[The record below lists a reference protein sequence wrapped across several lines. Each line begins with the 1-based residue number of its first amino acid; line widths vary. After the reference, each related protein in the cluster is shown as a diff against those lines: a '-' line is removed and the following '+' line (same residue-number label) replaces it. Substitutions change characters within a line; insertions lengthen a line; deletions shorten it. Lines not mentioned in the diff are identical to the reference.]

1 MASITAKFRTKA
13 TICTLLVALLFTGCF
28 RTTLPEDTHPVDSQP
43 STGQDST
50 SETGE
55 TPADEIALLLSQMT
69 LREKVGQL
77 FIVRPDALDA
87 TQSTSQILDASAE
100 GVTQWSEELGKM
112 LEQYPVGGI
121 AIFGKNITSP
131 AQITALN
138 AAFQENS
145 TISLFLCVDEE
156 GGTVSR
162 LANHSAFDLPTF
174 SSAATVGQSGNP
186 AQAFSMG
193 STIGAYLSDYGF
205 NLDFAPVADVNTN
218 PDNPIIGDR
227 AFSPE
232 PETGA
237 QMASAMAQGLNSQG
251 ITATFKH
258 FPGHGDTAE
267 DSHLSLAVSHKTAEE
282 MAQCE
287 WMPFREADGDD
298 LIMVGHIAV
307 PEITGDDT
315 PASLSYPVV
324 TDILKGELGFQ
335 GLVITDALEMGGI
348 TQVYSSGEAAVA
360 ALLAGCDLLLMP
372 ENLAEAFEAVVAAV
386 EDGTLSPEWLDATV
400 RRILEFKQHCGILDI
415 G

>member
-1 MASITAKFRTKA
+1 MTSFTKKFRAK
-13 TICTLLVALLFTGCF
+13 TIFCALLVALLFTGCF

-145 TISLFLCVDEE
+145 TIGLFLCVDEE

-162 LANHSAFDLPTF
+162 LANHSAFELPTF

-193 STIGAYLSDYGF
+193 STIGAYLADYGF

-237 QMASAMAQGLNSQG
+237 QMASAMLR
-251 ITATFKH
+251 
-258 FPGHGDTAE
+258 D
-267 DSHLSLAVSHKTAEE
+267 
-282 MAQCE
+282 
-287 WMPFREADGDD
+287 
-298 LIMVGHIAV
+298 
-307 PEITGDDT
+307 
-315 PASLSYPVV
+315 
-324 TDILKGELGFQ
+324 
-335 GLVITDALEMGGI
+335 
-348 TQVYSSGEAAVA
+348 
-360 ALLAGCDLLLMP
+360 
-372 ENLAEAFEAVVAAV
+372 
-386 EDGTLSPEWLDATV
+386 
-400 RRILEFKQHCGILDI
+400 
-415 G
+415 